1 MEQAL
6 NHLIDV
12 LDNNFSLI
20 SMVIGAML
28 GFFSQLYLNKINQK
42 NEITKE
48 LSKEYIRTKM
58 DVLGKAVELFQEY
71 ELKMKTEMPTYY
83 YDDIWDICVE
93 ENNEEIIYWCYFLKV
108 IEYLNKN
115 RFYLDEETIKK
126 LDVIKIK
133 YYYDY
138 KLELNYVINEFSP
151 DDMHEGV
158 LKLQKKL
165 YNKSK
170 KEFEELNK
178 QIIKECERHIKK
190 LEHIS

>member
-1 MEQAL
+1 MANTFGGDFLWNMLMLWWIMVEVMEQAL

-115 RFYLDEETIKK
+115 IKK
-126 LDVIKIK
+126 FF
-133 YYYDY
+133 
-138 KLELNYVINEFSP
+138 NYAWRIRGFYS
-151 DDMHEGV
+151 D
-158 LKLQKKL
+158 
-165 YNKSK
+165 KS
-170 KEFEELNK
+170 
-178 QIIKECERHIKK
+178 IIHT
-190 LEHIS
+190 L